1 MAPDLQRR
9 PYMTRTVFL
18 TGCSSGFGKAA
29 AIAFHDAGWNVV
41 ATMRNPDDWDRERSS
56 RLLLQAL
63 DVTDPVSIR
72 SAFEAGVS
80 AFGSVEVVVNIAGIG
95 LFSVFETTTD
105 EMARTVFETNL
116 FGPLEIMRVAIP
128 HLREHGGGH
137 IVNLTSAS
145 SIVPE
150 PLMAI
155 YNASKAALDNL
166 TETLRLELLP
176 QNIELKLIEP
186 GFVPTTRLV
195 EKLQATAPG
204 LVIPPEYGDYV
215 NQRMAY
221 FASEPVVK
229 LATPEDV
236 AEAILASVN
245 DKTGR
250 LRWVV
255 GADQAERMR
264 MRWETSDAEYNDWTR
279 RELGPSR

>member
-1 MAPDLQRR
+1 
-9 PYMTRTVFL
+9 MTRTVFL

-29 AIAFHDAGWNVV
+29 ALAFHDAGWNVV
-41 ATMRNPDDWDRERSS
+41 ATMRHPDDWDGGRSS
-56 RLLLQAL
+56 QLLLQAL

-72 SAFEAGVS
+72 MAFDAGVS
-80 AFGSVEVVVNIAGIG
+80 AFGSVEVVVNIAGVG

-116 FGPLEIMRVAIP
+116 FGPIEIMRVAIP

-166 TETLRLELLP
+166 TETLRLELAP
-176 QNIELKLIEP
+176 QHIEVSLIEP
-186 GFVPTTRLV
+186 GFVPTTGLV
-195 EKLQATAPG
+195 GKLQAAVPD
-204 LVIPPEYGDYV
+204 LVIPPEYGAYV
-215 NQRMAY
+215 NQRMAH
-221 FASEPVVK
+221 FASEPVVE

-236 AEAILASVN
+236 AQTILASVS
-245 DKTGR
+245 DETRR

-264 MRWETSDAEYNDWTR
+264 MRWETSDAEYTDWTW
-279 RELGPSR
+279 REFGPSREAAIAVR